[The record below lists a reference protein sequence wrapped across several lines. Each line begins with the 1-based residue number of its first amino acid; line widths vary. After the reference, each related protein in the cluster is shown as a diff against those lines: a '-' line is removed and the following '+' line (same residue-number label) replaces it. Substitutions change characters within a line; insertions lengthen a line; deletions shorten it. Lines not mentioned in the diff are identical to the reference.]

1 MCMNKKT
8 KINIFLTTIVGWLAL
23 GTVSY
28 HFLENW
34 SYITSFYF
42 SSVTLTTVGYGDLYP
57 TTELSRFFTSF
68 YVLGGT
74 AIVVAALG
82 AVATEFLEQKVDKK
96 ISKQNFN
103 SEDQK

>member
-1 MCMNKKT
+1 MNKKT
-8 KINIFLTTIVGWLAL
+8 KINIFLTTIIGWLVL

-28 HFLENW
+28 HFLEGW

-42 SSVTLTTVGYGDLYP
+42 SAVTLTTVGYGDLHP
-57 TTELSRFFTSF
+57 TTEISRLFTAF

-82 AVATEFLEQKVDKK
+82 SVGTEFLEQKVDKK
-96 ISKQNFN
+96 INKGITKY
-103 SEDQK
+103 E